1 MLTHQEEA
9 ACLRQPAAR
18 LLIGML
24 AHLQA
29 VDTVPLLSGSLIY
42 SQ

>member
-9 ACLRQPAAR
+9 AYLRQPAAR

-24 AHLQA
+24 ADLQPA
-29 VDTVPLLSGSLIY
+29 DTVPPL
-42 SQ
+42 

>member
-9 ACLRQPAAR
+9 AYLRQPAVR
-18 LLIGML
+18 LLIG

-29 VDTVPLLSGSLIY
+29 ADTIPPL
-42 SQ
+42 